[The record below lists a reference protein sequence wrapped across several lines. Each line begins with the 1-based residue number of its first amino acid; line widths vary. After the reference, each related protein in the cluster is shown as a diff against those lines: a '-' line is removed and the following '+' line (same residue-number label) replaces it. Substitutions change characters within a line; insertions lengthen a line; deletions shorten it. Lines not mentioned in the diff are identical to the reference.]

1 VIRRNARANVICRFW
16 EAKTAMRIARIFMK
30 SGKYWGFV

>member
-1 VIRRNARANVICRFW
+1 MISKKVKVSVICLFW
-16 EAKTAMRIARIFMK
+16 EAKTAIRIARIFMK